1 MSRPAFEH
9 TCIPLDAGG
18 LLPHQENGFELWPV
32 QGVEAR
38 CPRRPRRTPRD
49 HGDSV
54 LLGVVRVVRGVQ
66 RPIRQFAHRV
76 AGELLADGEGLGP
89 LGRSQP

>member
-1 MSRPAFEH
+1 MSPPAEA
-9 TCIPLDAGG
+9 TRAPTPLDHDG
-18 LLPHQENGFELWPV
+18 
-32 QGVEAR
+32 
-38 CPRRPRRTPRD
+38 
-49 HGDSV
+49 SV
-54 LLGVVRVVRGVQ
+54 LWGVVRVVRGVQ